1 MIKTQTRQLFNSR
14 LALGS
19 IFSLPLAGFC
29 LYAFL
34 LESRFVLPLC
44 LALLFLM
51 VLFIYQH
58 FRLVWLRAETELK
71 RQDFQEKANLLES
84 QIERQWVAL
93 KSARKKLVD
102 YFELKTMAE
111 KLNQSYSLSET
122 SKILTTEV
130 NKLFG
135 QKDLTVIL
143 YIFHSKTGELGISA
157 SHKGQ
162 MEVNIK
168 AKKGD
173 VYDQW
178 VAKNLQPLLIEDT
191 ARDFRFDAEKI
202 KAEDD
207 RTICSLMGV
216 PMMIGNKAIGIL
228 RIDSPVENY
237 FQTEHIRLLS
247 TIGDL
252 GAVAIENAQ
261 LYEKIEELAIRDSL
275 TELYLRRHFLQRLT
289 YEINR
294 EIRQKKELSFVMVDL
309 DFFKKYNDQF
319 GHMAGDIVL
328 KTVSMLLIEVFD
340 IPGSLIC
347 RYGGEEFAI
356 FLPDCTKDRAAELAE
371 EFRGKVAE
379 QTFFLRRQQTQITV
393 SVGVAALPQDGI
405 LKEQLIE
412 KADRALYKAKQGGR
426 NRVCVS

>member
-1 MIKTQTRQLFNSR
+1 MIKTQIRQLFDSR
-14 LALGS
+14 LALGL
-19 IFSLPLAGFC
+19 IFSFPLAGFC
-29 LYAFL
+29 LYVVL
-34 LESRFVLPLC
+34 LQPRFILSLSVS
-44 LALLFLM
+44 LLFL
-51 VLFIYQH
+51 LGIFIYQH
-58 FRLVWLRAETELK
+58 FRLVWLRAEAELK
-71 RQDFQEKANLLES
+71 RQDFQEKANLLEA

-102 YFELKTMAE
+102 YFELKTIAE
-111 KLNQSYSLSET
+111 KLNQSFSLSDT
-122 SKILTTEV
+122 SNVLSNEV
-130 NKLFG
+130 SKLFG
-135 QKDLTVIL
+135 HKDLTVIL

-191 ARDFRFDAEKI
+191 VRDFRFDAEKI
-202 KAEDD
+202 KVEDD
-207 RTICSLMGV
+207 RTISSLMSV
-216 PMMIGNKAIGIL
+216 PMMIGGKAIGIL

-261 LYEKIEELAIRDSL
+261 LYEKIEELSIRDSL

-294 EIRQKKELSFVMVDL
+294 EIRQKKELSFVLVDL
-309 DFFKKYNDQF
+309 DYFKKYNDQF

-328 KTVSMLLIEVFD
+328 KTISMLLAEVFN
-340 IPGSLIC
+340 IPGSLVC
-347 RYGGEEFAI
+347 RYGGEEFAV
-356 FLPDCTKDRAAELAE
+356 FLPDCSKERAAQLSE
-371 EFRGKVAE
+371 EFRERVAE
-379 QTFFLRRQQTQITV
+379 QAFYLKRQETRMTV
-393 SVGVAALPQDGI
+393 SVGVASLPQDGI
-405 LKEQLIE
+405 LREQLIE